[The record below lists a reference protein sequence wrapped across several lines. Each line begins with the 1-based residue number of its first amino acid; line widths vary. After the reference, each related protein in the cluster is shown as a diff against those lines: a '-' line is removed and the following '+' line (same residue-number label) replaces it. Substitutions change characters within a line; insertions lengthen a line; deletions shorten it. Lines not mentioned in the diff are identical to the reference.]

1 MFPITEVATLRWL
14 RPLHHRYMALQHK
27 EAFLM
32 TWDLISL
39 LVDEVALFQ
48 TSGTRDLAPWPR
60 LSWRLFVPLVFATN
74 VIVAVLAWWIVDWF
88 AKLM

>member
-1 MFPITEVATLRWL
+1 
-14 RPLHHRYMALQHK
+14 
-27 EAFLM
+27 M

-74 VIVAVLAWWIVDWF
+74 VIVAVLAWWIVDLF